1 MFGLTQSEMRP
12 TRLRNPFERM
22 RMMLA
27 PWDFETFP
35 QLFGRPLRTGAELA
49 WFPKLDIYEK
59 DGELFAKMDLPGVKK
74 DDVSV
79 TFEEGC
85 LVLKG
90 ERKEEKEIKEE
101 SYYRSECDYGT
112 FQRRIPLD
120 FEADP
125 GLIKAVF
132 KDGVLEVR
140 VPILAAKAPPAKE
153 IPIA

>member
-1 MFGLTQSEMRP
+1 MFGLTKAETRP
-12 TRLRNPFERM
+12 ARLRNPFELM
-22 RMMLA
+22 RSMMS
-27 PWDFETFP
+27 PWDLETFP
-35 QLFGRPLRTGAELA
+35 SLFGRPVRLGTELGWA
-49 WFPKLDIYEK
+49 PKLDVYEK

-74 DDVSV
+74 EDVTV
-79 TFEEGC
+79 TFEEGY

-112 FQRRIPLD
+112 FLRRIPLD

-140 VPILAAKAPPAKE
+140 VPILAAKSPPGKE
-153 IPIA
+153 IPIS

>member
-1 MFGLTQSEMRP
+1 MVQPEAF
-12 TRLRNPFERM
+12 
-22 RMMLA
+22 
-27 PWDFETFP
+27 
-35 QLFGRPLRTGAELA
+35 
-49 WFPKLDIYEK
+49 
-59 DGELFAKMDLPGVKK
+59 DGSRRRGHH
-74 DDVSV
+74 
-79 TFEEGC
+79 
-85 LVLKG
+85 
-90 ERKEEKEIKEE
+90 EKEIKEE